1 MKTPILYIA
10 VFVAAGASYQSHAG
24 WGDFF
29 DKALSKGKEVLGNS
43 NVSDALSD
51 NDITGGL
58 KEALIKGANSA
69 VSNLG
74 SVDGFLENAN
84 VKIPMPKH
92 LSMIESG
99 LRSVGQEK
107 VADAFV
113 ESMNRAAEKAVPE
126 AASVFTD
133 AIKNMSIDDAK
144 GILNG
149 GDRAATD
156 YLQKTSGDKLRE
168 RFRPMVDNAIGQA
181 GVTKNYQDLVGKADF
196 LSGFVDTEKL
206 SLGNYVTDKAMD
218 GVFFMVAEEERKIRE
233 NPAARTTELLKKVF
247 SK

>member
-1 MKTPILYIA
+1 MKILLVATTFFMA
-10 VFVAAGASYQSHAG
+10 VVLPLHSHAG

-29 DKALSKGKEVLGNS
+29 DKALSKGKEVLGSPSVS
-43 NVSDALSD
+43 NALSD
-51 NDITGGL
+51 SDISGGL

-74 SVDGFLENAN
+74 KVDGFLDNAN

-99 LRSVGQEK
+99 LRKVGQDK
-107 VADAFV
+107 IADSFV

-126 AASVFTD
+126 AANVFTD
-133 AIKNMSIDDAK
+133 AIKSMSIDDAK

-156 YLQKTSGDKLRE
+156 YLQRSSGDKLRE
-168 RFRPMVDNAIGQA
+168 RFRPLVEEAIGTV

-196 LSGFVDTEKL
+196 LSGFVDTDKL
-206 SLGNYVTDKAMD
+206 NLENYVTDKALD

>member
-1 MKTPILYIA
+1 MKNLLLALTLLTTVVLPLQTI
-10 VFVAAGASYQSHAG
+10 AG

-29 DKALSKGKEVLGNS
+29 DKAINAGKEALGNPTVS
-43 NVSDALSD
+43 NALSD
-51 NDITGGL
+51 TDISGGL
-58 KEALIKGANSA
+58 KEALIKGANAA

-74 SVDGFLENAN
+74 KVDGFLDNAN

-99 LRSVGQEK
+99 LRKVGQDK
-107 VADAFV
+107 IADSFV

-133 AIKNMSIDDAK
+133 AIKGMSIDDAK

-149 GDRAATD
+149 GDDAATE
-156 YLQKTSGDKLRE
+156 YLKKSSGEKLRD
-168 RFRPMVDNAIGQA
+168 RFRPLVEDAIGKV

-196 LSGFVDTEKL
+196 LSGFVDTDKL
-206 SLGNYVTDKAMD
+206 NLNNYVTDKALD